1 MLFFG
6 LQNGIQLSFLSLG
19 QAGISLFIAM
29 FRKVIL
35 LVPLALILPRFF
47 GVMGIYYAEPVSDII
62 SAATATVLFALNIN
76 RILSKEYLE
85 RIR

>member
-1 MLFFG
+1 
-6 LQNGIQLSFLSLG
+6 
-19 QAGISLFIAM
+19 
-29 FRKVIL
+29 
-35 LVPLALILPRFF
+35 
-47 GVMGIYYAEPVSDII
+47 MGIYYAEPVSDII